1 MAIVKR
7 KNQNNN
13 SDVNGKII
21 MRGYFKK
28 LNTETNWF
36 KLFVPIFIIMTVILL
51 ILMSAIGYIHDVIIM
66 NKAFSGINVGFAVCV
81 PLIFSVISAGVVCS
95 SNLKKK
101 KEEQ

>member
-13 SDVNGKII
+13 SDVKGKII

-81 PLIFSVISAGVVCS
+81 PLIFSAISAGVVCS
-95 SNLKKK
+95 SNLKKE

>member
-13 SDVNGKII
+13 SDMKGKII

-28 LNTETNWF
+28 LDAETNWF
-36 KLFVPIFIIMTVILL
+36 KMFVPIFIIMTVALL
-51 ILMSAIGYIHDVIIM
+51 ILLSAIGYIHDALIM
-66 NKAFSGINVGFAVCV
+66 NKAFSGINVSFAVCV
-81 PLIFSVISAGVVCS
+81 ALIFSAVYAGIVSS

-101 KEEQ
+101 QDNK